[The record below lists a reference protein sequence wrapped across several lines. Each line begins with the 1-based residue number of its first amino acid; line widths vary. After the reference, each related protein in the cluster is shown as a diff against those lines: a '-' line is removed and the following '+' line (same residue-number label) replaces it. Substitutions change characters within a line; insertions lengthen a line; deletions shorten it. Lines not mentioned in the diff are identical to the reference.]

1 VDIERL
7 LTIRFSMYGVQDHA
21 IGYPN
26 LAVFK
31 NSSDD
36 FALYRRFGYLQ
47 SRLLL
52 DKQDDLRILERRLE
66 EYDRANVSDSH
77 TRALDDSVILP
88 RTALLVEIECAF
100 NAYGI
105 LQPEPRFQYMCVA
118 DER

>member
-1 VDIERL
+1 
-7 LTIRFSMYGVQDHA
+7 MYGVQDHA

-88 RTALLVEIECAF
+88 RTALLAEIECAF